1 MVLMT
6 LIMMNIVWI
15 GYSLTEGIR
24 EGFYWHYENISK
36 KVCDF
41 DVNPLFNLQR
51 ALVLL
56 ISGGFMVHSLGWY
69 SLLSLLSM
77 ILMFSFFHN
86 GTYYHTRNKL
96 GCKIY
101 EKGWKDESKTFPQLT
116 PLMTYNKRTI
126 TMSIGILAQV
136 FIYLFLLN

>member
-51 ALVLL
+51 A
-56 ISGGFMVHSLGWY
+56 
-69 SLLSLLSM
+69 
-77 ILMFSFFHN
+77 
-86 GTYYHTRNKL
+86 
-96 GCKIY
+96 
-101 EKGWKDESKTFPQLT
+101 
-116 PLMTYNKRTI
+116 
-126 TMSIGILAQV
+126 
-136 FIYLFLLN
+136 FLLF